1 MDHIVLSVSA
11 TTRKPRDSETDAVHY
26 YFWSRQQFENAV
38 ARGEFM
44 EWVEYNHDLYGT
56 LRSEVEK
63 QLDAGNDVVLE
74 LDVNG
79 ARALRKA
86 IPDSVS
92 VFVAPPSMEELG
104 RRLRARG
111 TDSEAAIASRLRIA
125 ETEMAAAAEF
135 DHIVVN
141 DTAEQAAAAV
151 AALVSARRK
160 GA

>member
-1 MDHIVLSVSA
+1 VSA

-135 DHIVVN
+135 DHIIVN

>member
-1 MDHIVLSVSA
+1 VPSVSI
-11 TTRKPRDSETDAVHY
+11 TTRKPRAGEKDGVHY
-26 YFWSRQQFENAV
+26 HFWSRAQFEDAV
-38 ARGEFM
+38 ARGQFM
-44 EWVEYNHDLYGT
+44 EWVEYSHDLYGT
-56 LRSEVEK
+56 LRSEVDK
-63 QLDAGNDVVLE
+63 HRAAGNDVVLE
-74 LDVNG
+74 LDVKG

-86 IPDSVS
+86 IPDAVT

-125 ETEMAAAAEF
+125 EAEMAAADEF

-141 DTAEQAAAAV
+141 DTAELAAANV